1 MTELGKSWEC
11 RKCGVGL
18 WDFEDACAGICGDC
32 NIKEIELLSKK
43 QEGNYRERMINFPN
57 KYLEIIKNIEEK
69 KARGVFLWG
78 KCGTGKTVDGC
89 AISMAFAKKMYRV
102 HFYSCPMVIMKLQS
116 MAKKEG
122 EHVDDYIM
130 QLCTLKT
137 GMRRMLADNYIHIE
151 GDVLF
156 LDDLGAEKMTDFVR
170 QSLYAIINYR
180 EQHELPTIITS
191 NYNLSNIS
199 GKIDDRIASRIAGMC
214 EVIEIKGNDRR
225 LSGKK

>member
-1 MTELGKSWEC
+1 
-11 RKCGVGL
+11 
-18 WDFEDACAGICGDC
+18 
-32 NIKEIELLSKK
+32 
-43 QEGNYRERMINFPN
+43 
-57 KYLEIIKNIEEK
+57 
-69 KARGVFLWG
+69 
-78 KCGTGKTVDGC
+78 
-89 AISMAFAKKMYRV
+89 
-102 HFYSCPMVIMKLQS
+102 
-116 MAKKEG
+116 
-122 EHVDDYIM
+122 
-130 QLCTLKT
+130 
-137 GMRRMLADNYIHIE
+137 MLADNYIHIE